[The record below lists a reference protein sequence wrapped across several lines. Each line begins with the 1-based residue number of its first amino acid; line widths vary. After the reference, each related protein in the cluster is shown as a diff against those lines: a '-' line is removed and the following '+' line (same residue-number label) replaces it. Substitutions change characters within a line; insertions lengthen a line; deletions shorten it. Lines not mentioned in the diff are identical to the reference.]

1 MKKLL
6 LLGFAVVLAAAS
18 ALRAAEETPMKPMK
32 PMAHKMAAPAAKMA
46 MAVPDDMK
54 WGDAPPVF
62 SPGAKLAVLE
72 GNPFGTGY
80 YTVALKMPDGY
91 KIMPHWHPKTE
102 RVTVIS
108 GDFHAGM
115 GDKLDEAGSK
125 DFPPGSFISIPPNMH
140 HYAFAK
146 GETVVQVSGPAP
158 FKLTYVNPA
167 DNPGGMPEKKTAQ
180 KKTAEKAGK

>member
-6 LLGFAVVLAAAS
+6 LLGAAVVLAAGS
-18 ALRAAEETPMKPMK
+18 TLHAAEETPMKPKK
-32 PMAHKMAAPAAKMA
+32 PMAHKPAAKMA
-46 MAVPDDMK
+46 MATPAEMK
-54 WGDAPPVF
+54 WGDVPPIF
-62 SPGAKLAVLE
+62 AKGAQMAVLE
-72 GNPFGTGY
+72 GNPSGTGY

-91 KIMPHWHPKTE
+91 KVMPHWHPKTE

-115 GDKLDEAGSK
+115 GDKMDEAGAK
-125 DFPPGSFISIPPNMH
+125 DFPPGSFVSIPPHMH

-167 DNPGGMPEKKTAQ
+167 DDPSGMQEKKAAATVTAPA
-180 KKTAEKAGK
+180 KKTTK

>member
-1 MKKLL
+1 MKRLM
-6 LLGFAVVLAAAS
+6 LLGTAVVLAAAS
-18 ALRAAEETPMKPMK
+18 ALAAADETAMKPK
-32 PMAHKMAAPAAKMA
+32 NPTAHKMAAPAAKMVMWA
-46 MAVPDDMK
+46 PDEIK

-72 GNPFGTGY
+72 GNPFGAGY

-115 GDKLDEAGSK
+115 GDKMDEAASK
-125 DFPPGSFISIPPNMH
+125 DFPPGSFISIPPLMH
-140 HYAFAK
+140 HYAFTK

-158 FKLTYVNPA
+158 FKLIYVNPA
-167 DNPGGMPEKKTAQ
+167 DDPSGMQGKKPTA
-180 KKTAEKAGK
+180 KKTAEKPGK

>member
-1 MKKLL
+1 MKKLVL
-6 LLGFAVVLAAAS
+6 FGAAIAFAAVSTV
-18 ALRAAEETPMKPMK
+18 RAADEPAKKPAM
-32 PMAHKMAAPAAKMA
+32 HKMAPSADKMI

-80 YTVALKMPDGY
+80 YTVTLKMPDGY
-91 KIMPHWHPKTE
+91 KIMSHWHPKTE

-108 GDFHAGM
+108 GEFHAGM
-115 GDKLDEAGSK
+115 GDKMDESGAK
-125 DFPPGSFISIPPNMH
+125 TFPPGSFLSIPPLMH
-140 HYAFAK
+140 HFAYTK

-158 FKLTYVNPA
+158 FKLVYVDPA
-167 DNPGGMPEKKTAQ
+167 DDPSGMQGKNKPAAKKAAA
-180 KKTAEKAGK
+180 KPAA